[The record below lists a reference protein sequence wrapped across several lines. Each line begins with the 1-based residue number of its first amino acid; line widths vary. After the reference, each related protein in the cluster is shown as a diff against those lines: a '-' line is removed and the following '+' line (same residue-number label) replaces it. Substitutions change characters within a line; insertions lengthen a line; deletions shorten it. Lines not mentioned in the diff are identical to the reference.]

1 MKNVKLNQEFNLNY
15 PLFKRIFSFP
25 PFKKNEDNKRSLS
38 KRSTDSIIENNDQN
52 LIKVNLVLAISILF
66 GTIVTT
72 SLAQAQI
79 EKTIQYE
86 PKLMEDGTY
95 EFNIAEACKGVAAV
109 PGTKICNITSKTG
122 MKIKVTFGSNSAKPD
137 WFDSMYDNRYGNIFD
152 GARYKIIAPTL
163 ESTHPI
169 KSAFGNHCSS
179 IKKERN
185 KDSYFVTLN
194 DSDNRYFYGCRFAYY
209 SGIDVGGA
217 RFITIKDRDNSPIVV
232 YSIDKIY
239 VSPYMTSITP
249 ILIKDANTLLAYY
262 RSNLD
267 TVYRL
272 QGTIGKTFRP
282 MAARLYSAILGIVKM
297 MSSENEENPLSG
309 INSNISKLPITHDSI
324 REQSRLIMVLAE
336 VIVAMIKD
344 EYGDTTVPEIKNYID
359 SLLPLSSELRLAFGW
374 ETGVAGKGSKVIASI
389 STVIEESLKSLHE
402 AVIFY
407 NLKDN
412 KHQGAFNELV
422 FRNIVLKKAVLA
434 REQGDAGAMREVIAF
449 QTSWNSQA
457 WQEFMTN
464 FLKDPKNKYLTASFK
479 TLLAAVSSLQDFKT
493 DDNNNKLPFLGLGLS
508 TVENK

>member
-1 MKNVKLNQEFNLNY
+1 MKNIKLNQEFNMNKQI
-15 PLFKRIFSFP
+15 FKRIFSFSL
-25 PFKKNEDNKRSLS
+25 FKKNDDNKRSLS
-38 KRSTDSIIENNDQN
+38 KRSTTSAITENKIKYKII
-52 LIKVNLVLAISILF
+52 KLAL
-66 GTIVTT
+66 TMT
-72 SLAQAQI
+72 SLFFVMASANQAQAQI
-79 EKTIQYE
+79 EKTIPYE
-86 PKLMEDGTY
+86 PKLMDDGTY
-95 EFNIAEACKGVAAV
+95 EFDIAGACRSLT
-109 PGTKICNITSKTG
+109 PSLGTKICVLVAKNGIRL
-122 MKIKVTFGSNSAKPD
+122 KITFGPNSGRPEL
-137 WFDSMYDNRYGNIFD
+137 FDYGSEVHGYIRDNYID
-152 GARYKIIAPTL
+152 QIVAPVL
-163 ESTHPI
+163 ESTHPM
-169 KSAFGNHCSS
+169 KTAVGSQCS
-179 IKKERN
+179 IKNIERI
-185 KDSYFVTLN
+185 N
-194 DSDNRYFYGCRFAYY
+194 DSTFYTFEDVSTYMYGCRDTFLA
-209 SGIDVGGA
+209 GINLYGS
-217 RFITIKDRDNSPIVV
+217 RFFSLKNRDSSKNIGHSVSKV
-232 YSIDKIY
+232 Y

-249 ILIKDANTLLAYY
+249 VLITDANTLLAYY

-282 MAARLYSAILGIVKM
+282 MAARLYSAIYGIVKM
-297 MSSENEENPLSG
+297 MSSENEENPLNG
-309 INSNISKLPITHDSI
+309 SNNNFSKLPITHDSI

-344 EYGDTTVPEIKNYID
+344 EYGDTTVPEMKNYID
-359 SLLPLSSELRLAFGW
+359 TLLPLSNELRQAFGW

-434 REQGDAGAMREVIAF
+434 REQGDSGAMKEVIDF
-449 QTSWNSQA
+449 QKSWNSTA

-464 FLKDPKNKYLTASFK
+464 FLKDPKNKYLSASFK

>member
-1 MKNVKLNQEFNLNY
+1 MSKHYTFQGFKKILQTKFRQLLTANSNRLVGDFCHLNNKSTRKYIVSTVF
-15 PLFKRIFSFP
+15 IFSLQSSIGFAEINNTVISEP
-25 PFKKNEDNKRSLS
+25 TKLDNGILKFNIYEACNALATGPGLKVCNIISKTTGVRLTVTYGSDAVQKKYMYYDTETGSGKWGLNGSRLFSPIIS
-38 KRSTDSIIENNDQN
+38 STHNIVWADI
-52 LIKVNLVLAISILF
+52 F
-66 GTIVTT
+66 GCNTGLKT
-72 SLAQAQI
+72 SLNKDTYYIDNTNTASIDEYYFGCENTGFRQI
-79 EKTIQYE
+79 NILGKTIFMQADREGQPPGY
-86 PKLMEDGTY
+86 
-95 EFNIAEACKGVAAV
+95 AV
-109 PGTKICNITSKTG
+109 
-122 MKIKVTFGSNSAKPD
+122 SN
-137 WFDSMYDNRYGNIFD
+137 
-152 GARYKIIAPTL
+152 
-163 ESTHPI
+163 
-169 KSAFGNHCSS
+169 
-179 IKKERN
+179 
-185 KDSYFVTLN
+185 
-194 DSDNRYFYGCRFAYY
+194 
-209 SGIDVGGA
+209 
-217 RFITIKDRDNSPIVV
+217 
-232 YSIDKIY
+232 IY
-239 VSPYMTSITP
+239 VASTLTKITP
-249 ILIKDANTLLAYY
+249 ILITDANTLLAYY

-309 INSNISKLPITHDSI
+309 TNSNISKLPITHDSI

-389 STVIEESLKSLHE
+389 STVIEESLKSFHE

-434 REQGDAGAMREVIAF
+434 REQGDAGAMKEVIAF

-508 TVENK
+508 TVEIK